1 MDFFLFF
8 KCFDSLSKTQH
19 HATVMLRCGGSKCEI
34 VNLFNWFF
42 LLDPFQLQGFKN
54 TSMNF
59 LLEPNLISRNCTAS
73 FTFMFFNASAILINK
88 THQKHSSNI
97 CNLYLVYIY
106 TYCFIFT
113 CWTFI
118 LSHPNQ
124 KQTLKWIWIKPT
136 HKPPTPKRKKTGTYR
151 TFHPT
156 KKKAFRGNS
165 CHPGASACRSNAW
178 SLRPGAEL
186 SEFGKEPKWKSWSKS
201 KASCLGRIHPQPVD
215 GWVPGNSPGFKGA

>member
-136 HKPPTPKRKKTGTYR
+136 HKPPTPKRKKNRYVPYISSNQKKSLPGEFMSPRCLSLSQQCLESSPRCWTLRVRQGTQVEKLVQVKGVVPGKDPSPTGGWMSSR
-151 TFHPT
+151 
-156 KKKAFRGNS
+156 
-165 CHPGASACRSNAW
+165 
-178 SLRPGAEL
+178 EL
-186 SEFGKEPKWKSWSKS
+186 S
-201 KASCLGRIHPQPVD
+201 RV
-215 GWVPGNSPGFKGA
+215 